1 MMKRFWQFMGVGYLF
16 MVRRKRV
23 IVGLIIAVL
32 IVGQLFMSAWILWQQ
47 QGIRKDMKKNQD
59 NLTKLINKT
68 YSQTWQINTKL
79 NAKSVEADKKK

>member
-1 MMKRFWQFMGVGYLF
+1 MKKFWQFMGVGYLF

>member
-1 MMKRFWQFMGVGYLF
+1 MMKKFWQFMGVGYLF